1 MFFLPTH
8 GDAYHMDCMMRIRLQ
23 YEKIWQECLAQVQKC
38 RVGVPPS
45 PAPPPCRPRFPSAL
59 VSGHSEAVPSAWTPS
74 SPAVPTYP
82 SVAPNLTTSRE
93 PSLTPQTKFSTL
105 ITSPFT

>member
-1 MFFLPTH
+1 MKVQGLPVPTH

-45 PAPPPCRPRFPSAL
+45 PAPLHPADPTFPPRWFLGILKLFPQPGLPRPQLFP
-59 VSGHSEAVPSAWTPS
+59 PTP
-74 SPAVPTYP
+74 PWPPT
-82 SVAPNLTTSRE
+82 
-93 PSLTPQTKFSTL
+93 
-105 ITSPFT
+105 